1 MNRME
6 SMKTINDID
15 FRIDSD
21 YEVFNYQK
29 KLTAKL
35 DAFNGLF
42 NQETI
47 NEIVLWKVN
56 RYAEL
61 SEQSLSLL
69 NKISSV
75 NNAIDETLTK
85 DILHSLLPEPGI
97 RLPMASTILRFKNP
111 NIYQIIDQR
120 VYRIIY
126 GKEYRSS
133 YSENGI
139 DQEIELYLCY
149 LRKLREV
156 SEQLQIDFSKAD
168 RILYNAD
175 KELNKEIKIK
185 Y

>member
-1 MNRME
+1 
-6 SMKTINDID
+6 MKTINDME
-15 FRIDSD
+15 FRINSE
-21 YEVFNYQK
+21 YEVLNYQK

-35 DAFNGLF
+35 DAYDGLF
-42 NQETI
+42 NQEKI

-120 VYRIIY
+120 VYPIIY

-133 YSENGI
+133 FSENGI
-139 DQEIELYLCY
+139 DQEIELYLDYC
-149 LRKLREV
+149 KEV
-156 SEQLQIDFSKAD
+156 TRSIRTAP
-168 RILYNAD
+168 N
-175 KELNKEIKIK
+175 
-185 Y
+185 